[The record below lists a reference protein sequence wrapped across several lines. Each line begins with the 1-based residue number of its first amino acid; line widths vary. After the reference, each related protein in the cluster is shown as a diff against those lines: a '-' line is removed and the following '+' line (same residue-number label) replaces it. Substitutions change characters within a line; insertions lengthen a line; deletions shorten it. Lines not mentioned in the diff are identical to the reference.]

1 MKLVPKTG
9 RTAWHEKAMDAAKGT
24 DLRALIEL
32 FIETKEMGRL
42 AELVRGATDEAL
54 EQASHYATEPAAK
67 KLEGV
72 HPGLAARLWRAQGMR
87 IVDGA
92 KSKDY
97 DAALSTSSA
106 LGAAMSGRP
115 RRRMGGHR
123 APYSAPDTTARP
135 ASCPGLRRWPP
146 RPARPAFVSGSR
158 QETLGRAARRGAPKL
173 DEDPATV
180 AQKLHSRFLAAK
192 IFREQRRFA
201 GAPAPS
207 GSSPQARAILWW
219 PMVSTDRHHALDESA
234 GAIHERALRR
244 VAQSVNWEEQL
255 RTKKAVTLPLQ
266 GSDFLQLATLTPG
279 VNNGGLLGNGLSEW
293 RARGLP

>member
-32 FIETKEMGRL
+32 FIEIKEMGRL

-54 EQASHYATEPAAK
+54 EQASHYATEPAGK

-123 APYSAPDTTARP
+123 ARYSARHHRKTGFMSGFEALAAPAGAASLRFWIAPRNAGACGTT
-135 ASCPGLRRWPP
+135 RR
-146 RPARPAFVSGSR
+146 S
-158 QETLGRAARRGAPKL
+158 ETRRGSGHGRTETPL
-173 DEDPATV
+173 PFPCREDIPGA
-180 AQKLHSRFLAAK
+180 AALSRC
-192 IFREQRRFA
+192 A
-201 GAPAPS
+201 GAQRLLSTSPS
-207 GSSPQARAILWW
+207 DFVVAHGVHGSASR
-219 PMVSTDRHHALDESA
+219 T
-234 GAIHERALRR
+234 RR
-244 VAQSVNWEEQL
+244 IG
-255 RTKKAVTLPLQ
+255 
-266 GSDFLQLATLTPG
+266 GSDP
-279 VNNGGLLGNGLSEW
+279 
-293 RARGLP
+293 